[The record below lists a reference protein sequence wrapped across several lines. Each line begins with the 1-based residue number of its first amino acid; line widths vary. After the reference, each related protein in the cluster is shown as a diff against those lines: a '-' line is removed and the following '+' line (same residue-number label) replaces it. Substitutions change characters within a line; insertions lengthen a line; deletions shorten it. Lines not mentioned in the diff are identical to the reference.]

1 MDLHLSLEKI
11 IKKSLKTAEISLFEV
26 MFRNHIGVYVFTSVL
41 WEVVLPLK
49 GIFDI
54 MTQDG
59 EKRVFEAQNWSFLG
73 ILNVCLKVKCGE
85 IIQKIDFFRFFQK
98 YSKYQN
104 MISDVSGS
112 VLGTVRGCF

>member
-1 MDLHLSLEKI
+1 
-11 IKKSLKTAEISLFEV
+11 
-26 MFRNHIGVYVFTSVL
+26 MFFVVL
-41 WEVVLPLK
+41 WEVVWLLK

-73 ILNVCLKVKCGE
+73 ILNVCLKLKCGE
-85 IIQKIDFFRFFQK
+85 IIQKIDFSKFFQK

-112 VLGTVRGCF
+112 VLETVRGCF